1 MKHPHALDT
10 HAASTRPET
19 DTPPLSR
26 RQWLGWAA
34 GGIAMGAL
42 TTGRATRAAE
52 ASTSPGPV
60 AAAQPRLL
68 FVFLRGGMD
77 ANNLLVPTSSSFY
90 YESRPGIAIARPSSD
105 LTSALPLNSDWGL
118 HPALRDTVYALYQQ
132 GEAAF
137 VPFSGT
143 HDISRSHFETQD
155 SIELGQLGAP
165 HTQFGSGFLNRLAT
179 ALGQGQAQRLA
190 LPIAFTDQLP
200 VAMQGDLRVPNVS
213 LRNLSKPSV
222 DARQSQLIASMYQG
236 TPLQNNVRDGFAVRD
251 QVLQALREEMDA
263 ASRGAISAKGFELEA
278 RRIAR
283 LLREDYRIGFVDI
296 GGWDT
301 HVAQGGATGYLASR
315 LDELGQ
321 GLATL
326 ARELGPAWRNTV
338 VVVMSEFGRTF
349 RENGNRGTDHG
360 HGSVMWVLGGGVR
373 GQQVAGQQQTI
384 TASTLFQNRDMPVLN
399 EYRSVLAGMWA
410 RQWGL
415 SASQLQTVFPGYAGA
430 VDVGLI

>member
-1 MKHPHALDT
+1 MAATNAPH
-10 HAASTRPET
+10 SNE
-19 DTPPLSR
+19 
-26 RQWLGWAA
+26 
-34 GGIAMGAL
+34 
-42 TTGRATRAAE
+42 
-52 ASTSPGPV
+52 
-60 AAAQPRLL
+60 QPRLL

-90 YESRPGIAIARPSSD
+90 YESRPGIAIAKPSSD
-105 LTSALPLNSDWGL
+105 LASALPLTSDWGL
-118 HPALRDTVYALYQQ
+118 HPALRDTVYPLWQQ

-155 SIELGQLGAP
+155 SIELGQWGAP
-165 HTQFGSGFLNRLAT
+165 RTQFGSGFLNRLASV
-179 ALGQGQAQRLA
+179 LGQGSAQRLA
-190 LPIAFTDQLP
+190 SNNAAPIASPIAFTDQLP

-213 LRNLSKPSV
+213 LRNLAKPSV

-236 TPLQNNVRDGFAVRD
+236 TPLQNSVRDGFAVRD

-326 ARELGPAWRNTV
+326 ARELGPVWRSTV

-373 GQQVAGQQQTI
+373 GQQVVGQQQAI
-384 TASTLFQNRDMPVLN
+384 TANTLFQNRDMPVLN
-399 EYRSVLAGMWA
+399 EYRSVLAGLFT

-430 VDVGLI
+430 VDVGLV